1 MNKKIDMRSSV
12 KTQMK
17 DTFGAKY
24 QEEQLKKNKRINEKK
39 KATTHKNYKCIWIV

>member
-1 MNKKIDMRSSV
+1 MNKKIDVRSSV

-24 QEEQLKKNKRINEKK
+24 QEEQRK
-39 KATTHKNYKCIWIV
+39 